1 MKGKKLAAIISAA
14 VLLAAGYAWQP
25 KLGREEAVRPQ
36 PPPQEAAPAPQT
48 VQPAVQSP
56 TEAPAEEAMPARLE
70 LDQNGKGQTGQDAPA
85 FAESQHK
92 PKTGLQLT
100 PGAVYEPGKGLKL
113 DTGEKDTSIR
123 IRKTDERRS
132 GEYRV
137 QWEKNF

>member
-36 PPPQEAAPAPQT
+36 PPPQT

-56 TEAPAEEAMPARLE
+56 TEALAEEAMPARLE

-137 QWEKNF
+137 QWERKF